1 MRNFPFDFLLK
12 TMLDTQSVGSST
24 FSITPRS
31 TIWLISFFTSSL
43 MWIGHRLGACT
54 TGVTVGSNV
63 MWRVSR
69 NFPIPSKQ
77 SGYIRGK
84 SSLDFSGGWSSLTS
98 QFNVTNF
105 SLRHVGSPK
114 ITGPGVSATKNS
126 VSYVVVSCAHFS
138 RVVPYCQIS
147 CPL

>member
-1 MRNFPFDFLLK
+1 MRNFPFDFLLT
-12 TMLDTQSVGSST
+12 TMLDTQPVGSST

-43 MWIGHRLGACT
+43 TWIGHRLGACT

-63 MWRVSR
+63 MWNVSR
-69 NFPIPSKQ
+69 NFPIHSKQ
-77 SGYIRGK
+77 SGYICSK
-84 SSLDFSGGWSSLTS
+84 YYFDFSGGWSSFTA
-98 QFNVTNF
+98 QFKVTNF

-126 VSYVVVSCAHFS
+126 VSRVVVSCAHFS
-138 RVVPYCQIS
+138 RVVPYCRIS